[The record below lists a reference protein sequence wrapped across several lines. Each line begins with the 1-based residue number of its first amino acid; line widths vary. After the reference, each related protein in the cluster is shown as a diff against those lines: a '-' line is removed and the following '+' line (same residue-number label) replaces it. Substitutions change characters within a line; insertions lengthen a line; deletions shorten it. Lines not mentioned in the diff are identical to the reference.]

1 MASRELI
8 ALVRA
13 RLAEPRP
20 ARLPPRRRSKTA
32 AEEATEALADKDE
45 SRRINRIYA
54 QKFGA
59 TQRSYYRE
67 PPPSS
72 VSRLWSE
79 IRDRSGERW

>member
-1 MASRELI
+1 MASRQLK

-32 AEEATEALADKDE
+32 AEEATESLADRDE
-45 SRRINRIYA
+45 TRRISRIYA

-67 PPPSS
+67 PAPSS

-79 IRDRSGERW
+79 IRERSGEPW